1 MNALPPGRPKAGQ
14 PQPGAGK
21 AREPSSPL
29 SSGRGR
35 GEGGLYLAGDLGGTK
50 ALFGIAEFAGDIPIF
65 TLTRRYASADFAS
78 LEELLTQFRADAGD
92 ALNGVVGAC
101 LAVAGPVSDDGRQ
114 ARFTNL
120 PWQAD
125 AAALEKVLGSHV
137 TLANDFAA
145 VAAGIAVL
153 PAEDRLCLQT
163 GQPRSNGVR
172 LAIGAGTGLGMACI
186 VPTEDG
192 FNILPSEGGHVGY
205 APADNLQAEFAA
217 FLRDEQERAT
227 AERAISGMGLV
238 SLYRFLV
245 TREAA
250 DLPDPL
256 ASDDPAAA
264 IGTLAL
270 SNPQSLARRTVDIFM
285 ASYGAFAGDMA
296 LALLAHGGVYLAG
309 GVTQK
314 LLPLLKDG
322 AFMTAFNAKAEHA
335 AIARQIPVHVVTA
348 PEIGLQGA
356 ATLAQRA
363 FLSSRPLRS

>member
-1 MNALPPGRPKAGQ
+1 M
-14 PQPGAGK
+14 
-21 AREPSSPL
+21 AREHPSPPSQ
-29 SSGRGR
+29 GRGR
-35 GEGGLYLAGDLGGTK
+35 GEDSHYLAGDLGGTK
-50 ALFGIAEFAGDIPIF
+50 ALFGIAEFADDRPTF
-65 TLTRRYASADFAS
+65 TLTRRYASADFSS
-78 LEELLTQFRADAGD
+78 LEELLAQFTTDAGD
-92 ALNGVVGAC
+92 ALAGVGGAC

-114 ARFTNL
+114 AHFTNL
-120 PWQAD
+120 PWLVD
-125 AAALEKVLGSHV
+125 ASVLEEILGCPV

-153 PAEDRLCLQT
+153 PAEDRLCLQPGT
-163 GQPRSNGVR
+163 PRADGVR

-186 VPTEDG
+186 VPTTQG

-205 APADNLQAEFAA
+205 APADALQMEFAA

-245 TREAA
+245 TRAA
-250 DLPDPL
+250 TDTPDVPNPL

-264 IGTLAL
+264 IGTRALAD
-270 SNPQSLARRTVDIFM
+270 PHSLARRAVDIFM

-296 LALLAHGGVYLAG
+296 LALLARGGVYLAG

-314 LLPLLKDG
+314 LLPLLPAG

-335 AIARQIPVHVVTA
+335 GIARQIPVHVVTA
-348 PEIGLQGA
+348 PDIGLQGA
-356 ATLAQRA
+356 ATLAHRA
-363 FLSSRPLRS
+363 LPMSRA